1 MDIKLENIDSEL
13 MIKSFRI
20 RANKKEIKT
29 PEKASYSTNS
39 ISGINEI
46 YKKFSINSPRTASLE
61 KILKSENYE
70 TKINSRI
77 KSEVRNNLNLF
88 IVDYCDDNIPNQKHL
103 EALSDTQYV
112 YSDVVVTP
120 IFSSF
125 FRNDELLGD
134 NLIDTFIE
142 LTNKYIEVVE
152 TLNNK
157 DIMGVIPI
165 RAPRNYYDKIFDNYY
180 DKDIT
185 SFIIDF
191 DGKSSDT
198 NLPKIRKLFR
208 LLKDHD
214 LLESSILYGLNV
226 SEGKFMKDATEIPAR
241 DFISLGFGFDIIG
254 LNHVPPRMPTA
265 SWKEITAKR
274 RTYRL
279 FNKNNYGYAK
289 VSEDDIFS
297 KGIFGKT
304 DVVKHNNT
312 EQFKE
317 TTKIKEFMA
326 KGPTIEPYLSSKSH
340 VTEKTIDKI
349 RKLRNDTFK

>member
-1 MDIKLENIDSEL
+1 
-13 MIKSFRI
+13 
-20 RANKKEIKT
+20 
-29 PEKASYSTNS
+29 
-39 ISGINEI
+39 
-46 YKKFSINSPRTASLE
+46 
-61 KILKSENYE
+61 
-70 TKINSRI
+70 
-77 KSEVRNNLNLF
+77 
-88 IVDYCDDNIPNQKHL
+88 
-103 EALSDTQYV
+103 
-112 YSDVVVTP
+112 
-120 IFSSF
+120 
-125 FRNDELLGD
+125 
-134 NLIDTFIE
+134 
-142 LTNKYIEVVE
+142 
-152 TLNNK
+152 
-157 DIMGVIPI
+157 MGVIPI

-326 KGPTIEPYLSSKSH
+326 KGPTMNLILVQK
-340 VTEKTIDKI
+340 VMLQKK
-349 RKLRNDTFK
+349 R